1 MECILVIEDE
11 REIAELLQVFLENAG
26 YKVIVAYDGVAGLR
40 AFQKEQVDL
49 VLLDVLLPK
58 ADGYE
63 VCKSIRRNSDIPVIM
78 LTALADED
86 SQIKGYDLEVDEY
99 VTKPFSI
106 SVLLKKI
113 AAILKRRNKC
123 EHEVVKYK
131 DIVINRAEYSLS
143 IGDKEIVLTNKEF
156 DILYLF
162 VSNPHRIIT
171 KDFLIDKIWK
181 YEYRGDDAIIYT
193 HIKNIRRKTGMDLIK
208 TVRGVGYKL
217 D

>member
-131 DIVINRAEYSLS
+131 DIVINREEYSLS

>member
-11 REIAELLQVFLENAG
+11 KEIAELLQVFLQNAG

-40 AFQKEQVDL
+40 EFQEERVDL

-58 ADGYE
+58 VNGYK
-63 VCKSIRRNSDIPVIM
+63 VCQAIRRNSDVPIIM
-78 LTALADED
+78 LTALTDED

-106 SVLLKKI
+106 SILLKKI
-113 AAILKRRNKC
+113 EAILKRRNRQ
-123 EHEVVKYK
+123 EQEVIKYK
-131 DIVINRAEYSLS
+131 DIVINREEYSLT
-143 IGDKEIVLTNKEF
+143 IGGKAVSLTSKEF

-193 HIKNIRRKTGMDLIK
+193 HMKNIRKKTGLDLIK